1 MKWRGVF
8 VRKKIA
14 FIKCDMV
21 LFKDKRREL
30 RVIIKKSKQE
40 YKTKPERHFS
50 AGDEKKEWSSLNIMM
65 GRDVNK
71 QQFNRI
77 LSATELNQ
85 FYRRFHT
92 NDHNV
97 SMNNVYI
104 SIGTL

>member
-1 MKWRGVF
+1 M
-8 VRKKIA
+8 RKKIA

-30 RVIIKKSKQE
+30 RAIIKKSKEE

-71 QQFNRI
+71 QQSLPLDSIMLAN
-77 LSATELNQ
+77 ELYL
-85 FYRRFHT
+85 FYSRFDT
-92 NDHNV
+92 
-97 SMNNVYI
+97 M
-104 SIGTL
+104 